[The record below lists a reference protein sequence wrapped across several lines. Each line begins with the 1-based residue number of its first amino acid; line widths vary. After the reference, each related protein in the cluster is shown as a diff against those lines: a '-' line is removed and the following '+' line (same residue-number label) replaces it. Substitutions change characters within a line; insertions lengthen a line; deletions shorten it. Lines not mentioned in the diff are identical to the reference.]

1 MQDISGW
8 MLAMKYICSLGC
20 LKQIFHKQIPHANE
34 EDAAHFDEWA
44 VRTLD
49 ALPGSIP
56 STDSFFVDS
65 ESNFEDVETSGDCVL
80 ESVE

>member
-8 MLAMKYICSLGC
+8 MLAMKYICGLGC

-34 EDAAHFDEWA
+34 EDAVNFDEWA

-49 ALPGSIP
+49 ASPGSIP
-56 STDSFFVDS
+56 STDSFHVDS